1 MTIGKEDVK
10 KVAHLARIGI
20 DEQEMLQFTADLAGV
35 FTLVDSM
42 EKIDT
47 SQVEPLAHPMDI
59 VQRLREDEATEEN
72 QRDLLQQNAPST
84 EAGLY
89 LVPQVIE

>member
-1 MTIGKEDVK
+1 MAIDKEDVK

-20 DEQEMLQFTADLAGV
+20 NEKEMTQFTEDLAGV
-35 FTLVDSM
+35 FVLVDSM
-42 EKIDT
+42 DKIDT
-47 SQVEPLAHPMDI
+47 SEVGPLAHPMDI
-59 VQRLREDEATEEN
+59 VQRLREDCVTEANERE
-72 QRDLLQQNAPST
+72 LLQKNAPST